1 MPRTT
6 HTPPA
11 PANPASEPHLEDV
24 RLIHSSTR
32 LARLQ
37 HTLYGLTNSKG
48 QTIYNTLHKCGEY
61 TGQERKNVSY
71 VGYANGK
78 IVKCGVVRCDN
89 PECPACGHKVAS
101 QKTRSLTKAI
111 TQLKMEGGDL
121 AFLTITMRPNRD
133 QVKSIQVMKK
143 LKSKIVKC
151 IENHN
156 RGIELERRALDY
168 ITIEKT
174 FGSKWSIVDG
184 TKEATQPYAYL
195 HVHLHILLGQMPN
208 SNRINELVSKIKSIT
223 RQHWERE
230 DVSAEIGQDCN
241 FGTTNTEQSAGFYLK
256 WIDTTEDIAHYVNKC
271 ITKND
276 QLALEMTQDHTKK
289 GHGYG
294 LFVLLDK
301 LQRDPH
307 NQLYSAHKKNIRIWF
322 REMFRA
328 RRTNKINVDY
338 WEQRFVQKQKER
350 ILDWLQ
356 KRELYVG
363 CLEAGY
369 GAAFSI
375 DSMLFNNQDVVWTET
390 DWNPVP
396 ITDEMRNADKIV
408 FIEDVNTPLYNHFHR
423 NGMESTLE
431 NLFRLYH
438 YEGLYEDVYNE
449 YRKANLRS
457 DDREYRGLMEILKHH
472 SLIRG
477 KFYN

>member
-6 HTPPA
+6 HTPSA
-11 PANPASEPHLEDV
+11 PANTATEPHLEDV

-37 HTLYGLTNSKG
+37 HTIYGLTNNKG
-48 QTIYNTLHKCGEY
+48 QPIYNTLHKCGEY

-78 IVKCGVVRCDN
+78 IVKCGVVTCDN
-89 PECPACGHKVAS
+89 PECPVCGPKVAA
-101 QKTRSLTKAI
+101 QKTRSLNKAI
-111 TQLKMEGGDL
+111 TQLKMEGGEM

-156 RGIELERRALDY
+156 RGLELGDRALDY

-174 FGSKWSIVDG
+174 FGSKWAIVDG
-184 TKEATQPYAYL
+184 SKEATQPYAYL
-195 HVHLHILLGQMPN
+195 HVHLHLLLGQMPN
-208 SNRINELVSKIKSIT
+208 SNRINELVRKIKKLT
-223 RQHWERE
+223 RAHWDRE
-230 DVSAEIGQDCN
+230 DVSADIETVSGEN
-241 FGTTNTEQSAGFYLK
+241 TNQSAGFYLK

-322 REMFRA
+322 KEMFRA
-328 RRTNKINVDY
+328 RRTNRINVDY
-338 WEQRFVQKQKER
+338 WEKRFVEKQKER

-356 KRELYVG
+356 RKELYMDSP
-363 CLEAGY
+363 EAGY
-369 GAAFSI
+369 GASFSI
-375 DSMLFNNQDVVWTET
+375 PAMDWAGVDVVWEE
-390 DWNPVP
+390 DSWNPIP
-396 ITDEMRNADKIV
+396 ITDEMRNAHKVV
-408 FIEDVNTPLYNHFHR
+408 FREEVNTPLYNYFHR

-431 NLFRLYH
+431 HLFRLYH

-449 YRKANLRS
+449 YRIANLRS
-457 DDREYRGLMEILKHH
+457 DDTGYGGLMRILKHH
-472 SLIRG
+472 SLLRG